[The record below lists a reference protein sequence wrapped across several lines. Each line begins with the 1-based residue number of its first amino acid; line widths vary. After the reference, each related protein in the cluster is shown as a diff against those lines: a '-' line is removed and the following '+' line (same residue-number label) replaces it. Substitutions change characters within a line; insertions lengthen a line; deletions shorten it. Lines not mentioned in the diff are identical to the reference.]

1 MEIKNKEQKIYR
13 ARSVAGVLVG
23 GASYYGLQ
31 KYGFK
36 PWNRISGKYIFK
48 NGAKN
53 TNEKIDNLVYVNY
66 VKLTSSNKDDFI
78 KNLKDSGVLDI
89 EYDSIIIE
97 KGYYK
102 NLIEEIKNIFKQKEN
117 CIIIESPYYFSE
129 KILLVIDAII
139 NQKRIEIG
147 EELEYEE

>member
-1 MEIKNKEQKIYR
+1 MGVNKLVLYNGLYENFIPQMEFIYNYNDFEIYGKR
-13 ARSVAGVLVG
+13 TNNI
-23 GASYYGLQ
+23 YY
-31 KYGFK
+31 
-36 PWNRISGKYIFK
+36 FK

-66 VKLTSSNKDDFI
+66 AKLTSSNKDDFI

-147 EELEYEE
+147 EELEYEK

>member
-1 MEIKNKEQKIYR
+1 MGVNKLVLYNGLYENFIPQMEFIYNYNDFEIYGKR
-13 ARSVAGVLVG
+13 TNNI
-23 GASYYGLQ
+23 YY
-31 KYGFK
+31 
-36 PWNRISGKYIFK
+36 FK

-53 TNEKIDNLVYVNY
+53 TNEKIDNLVYINY
-66 VKLTSSNKDDFI
+66 AKLTSSNKDDFI

>member
-1 MEIKNKEQKIYR
+1 MGVNKLVLYNGLYEHFIPQMEFIYNYNDFEVR
-13 ARSVAGVLVG
+13 GKRTNNI
-23 GASYYGLQ
+23 YY
-31 KYGFK
+31 
-36 PWNRISGKYIFK
+36 FK

-53 TNEKIDNLVYVNY
+53 TNEKIDNLVYINY
-66 VKLTSSNKDDFI
+66 AKLTSSNKDDFI

-129 KILLVIDAII
+129 KILLVINAII
-139 NQKRIEIG
+139 NQKRIEIS
-147 EELEYEE
+147 EELEYEK